1 MTGLTEDLDMGARI
15 LIVEDD
21 EALRVLTESVIE
33 DAGYSTLTA
42 STVDEALALLTTG
55 CAVDLVFTDLNLGDR
70 EDGGLIVARHAR
82 DVLPSVPVV
91 YTSGAGV
98 TDGTRALFVTGSAFL
113 PKPYQN
119 SDLTAALSRALNQD
133 R

>member
-1 MTGLTEDLDMGARI
+1 MGARI

-21 EALRVLTESVIE
+21 EALRVLTESVVQ

-42 STVDEALALLTTG
+42 GSVDEALALLT
-55 CAVDLVFTDLNLGDR
+55 ADSSIDLVFTDLNLADR
-70 EDGGLIVARHAR
+70 EDGGVIVARRAR

-98 TDGTRALFVTGSAFL
+98 TDGTRALFVAGAAFL

-119 SDLTAALSRALNQD
+119 SELTNILSQALNQD